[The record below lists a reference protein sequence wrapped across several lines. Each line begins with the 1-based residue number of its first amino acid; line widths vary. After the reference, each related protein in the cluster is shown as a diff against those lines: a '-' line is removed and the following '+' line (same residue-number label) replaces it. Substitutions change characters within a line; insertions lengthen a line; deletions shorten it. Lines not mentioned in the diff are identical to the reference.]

1 MVCFWGQILAT
12 SKNGKTQNN
21 SYSVW
26 PCLCRMKTQEQLP
39 YVPLTQI
46 FSAKSGKINL
56 FALRHFLFP
65 FMGSRQNLPQWGMK
79 TTCSPLPMSSW
90 NQPLDSSFC
99 QVISSHHESRWYNFF
114 PSYISS
120 SILKKRAPKAMF
132 YYFSVRALSSGK
144 DVICLYVWVIKHSKR
159 LPDFCLPWK
168 HCYWINTD
176 KYFKI
181 FS

>member
-1 MVCFWGQILAT
+1 MVCFWGQILSP
-12 SKNGKTQNN
+12 SKNGKTHNN

-26 PCLCRMKTQEQLP
+26 PCLCIRKIQEQLP
-39 YVPLTQI
+39 YVPSTEI

-56 FALRHFLFP
+56 FAFRHFLLP

-114 PSYISS
+114 SLTFLPQFR
-120 SILKKRAPKAMF
+120 KKGAQSNVLLF
-132 YYFSVRALSSGK
+132 
-144 DVICLYVWVIKHSKR
+144 
-159 LPDFCLPWK
+159 
-168 HCYWINTD
+168 
-176 KYFKI
+176 
-181 FS
+181 